1 MKIKYK
7 EDVDENGYP
16 LDKRYLEVGLP
27 SMLQESIDK
36 MKITNQLI
44 KEGKQCLD
52 WDCDWCE
59 LNSNINIFE
68 VEGIISSEQA
78 WYLREKYLGM
88 RKEDNVG

>member
-1 MKIKYK
+1 MKIGIDQIKDIQK
-7 EDVDENGYP
+7 
-16 LDKRYLEVGLP
+16 LDFQVCCR
-27 SMLQESIDK
+27 SR
-36 MKITNQLI
+36 LI

-88 RKEDNVG
+88 KKEDNIG

>member
-1 MKIKYK
+1 
-7 EDVDENGYP
+7 
-16 LDKRYLEVGLP
+16 
-27 SMLQESIDK
+27 

-52 WDCDWCE
+52 WCV

-88 RKEDNVG
+88 KSEDNIG

>member
-1 MKIKYK
+1 
-7 EDVDENGYP
+7 
-16 LDKRYLEVGLP
+16 
-27 SMLQESIDK
+27 

-52 WDCDWCE
+52 WDCDWCL

-78 WYLREKYLGM
+78 WYLR
-88 RKEDNVG
+88 